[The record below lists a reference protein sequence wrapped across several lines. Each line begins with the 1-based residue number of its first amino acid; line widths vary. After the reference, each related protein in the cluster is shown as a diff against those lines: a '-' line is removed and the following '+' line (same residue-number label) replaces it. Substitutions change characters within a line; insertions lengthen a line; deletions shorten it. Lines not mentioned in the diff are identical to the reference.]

1 MQPKTDHPERSLT
14 PPAPTVRRASRATA
28 WALTGSLLVAAFT
41 GALLLLPE
49 MNDRV
54 FQSAEANGALARA
67 WLSGDALTGMLLG
80 VAALGAAVAA
90 LDMARP
96 GRRWAAPT
104 TTVVAVIQV
113 ISFAVLA
120 QGMGTLSAFGYLT
133 GFGVPAILV
142 ILGVQ
147 LFRTHR
153 HARVPVALA
162 ALGAAVLVI
171 ARRDVLATYVT
182 TITPDLAR
190 EAWHLLAVALTMLA
204 ALAWAAVL
212 VTRAAEAGSLQR
224 ATRWVTRHR
233 VLLTV
238 IAALGP
244 LPYGLARLTWLTP
257 WPQFGGE
264 VVEGNPGAVLQG
276 LMLGS
281 AAWLGIVLTLG
292 LIARWG
298 EVFPRW
304 FPGRGGRP
312 VPPLFAIIP
321 GGCVALMLCG
331 AAIPLLLTAGP
342 TGALF
347 FPAWFWGPALALA
360 VWGYAG
366 HRAGVLT
373 PPRSAGR

>member
-1 MQPKTDHPERSLT
+1 MHSLPDQPRPSLT
-14 PPAPTVRRASRATA
+14 QSAPRSWRAGRATA
-28 WALTGSLLVAAFT
+28 WALIGSLLVVALT

-49 MNDRV
+49 INDRV
-54 FQSAEANGALARA
+54 FGSAEANAALARA
-67 WLSGDALTGMLLG
+67 WLSRDALTGLLLG
-80 VAALGAAVAA
+80 VAALGAAVAT

-96 GRRWAAPT
+96 GKGWVAPT
-104 TTVVAVIQV
+104 TAATAVIQV
-113 ISFAVLA
+113 VAFAVLA
-120 QGMGTLSAFGYLT
+120 QGMGTLSVFGYLT
-133 GFGVPAILV
+133 AFGVPVVLV
-142 ILGVQ
+142 VLGVQ

-153 HARVPVALA
+153 LARVPVALTA
-162 ALGAAVLVI
+162 IGAAVLMVV
-171 ARRDVLATYVT
+171 RRDVLATYIS
-182 TITPDLAR
+182 TIAPSLAR
-190 EAWHLLAVALTMLA
+190 AGWHLLAVAVTMLA

-212 VTRAAEAGSLQR
+212 ITRAAEAGSLAR

-233 VLLTV
+233 VLLTML
-238 IAALGP
+238 AALGP
-244 LPYGLARLTWLTP
+244 LPYALARLTWLTP
-257 WPQFGGE
+257 WPQFGE
-264 VVEGNPGAVLQG
+264 DVVEGNPGGVLQG

-281 AAWLGIVLTLG
+281 AAWLGVVLTLG

-331 AAIPLLLTAGP
+331 AAVPLLLTAGT

-347 FPAWFWGPALALA
+347 FPAWFWGPTLALA

-366 HRAGVLT
+366 HRAGVLDRRN
-373 PPRSAGR
+373 P

>member
-1 MQPKTDHPERSLT
+1 MHSLPDHPQLSPT
-14 PPAPTVRRASRATA
+14 QPAPRSRRAGRATA
-28 WALTGSLLVAAFT
+28 WALTGSSLVVALT
-41 GALLLLPE
+41 GALLLVPE
-49 MNDRV
+49 INDRV
-54 FQSAEANGALARA
+54 FGSAEASGALGRA
-67 WLSGDALTGMLLG
+67 WLSRDALTGLLLG
-80 VAALGAAVAA
+80 VAALGAVVAA

-96 GRRWAAPT
+96 GKRWIGPT
-104 TTVVAVIQV
+104 TAVTAVIHV
-113 ISFAVLA
+113 VTFAVLA

-133 GFGVPAILV
+133 GFAVPVVLV

-153 HARVPVALA
+153 LARVPVALTA
-162 ALGAAVLVI
+162 IGAAVLMAV
-171 ARRDVLATYVT
+171 RRDVLATYIT
-182 TITPDLAR
+182 TIAPSLAR
-190 EAWHLLAVALTMLA
+190 EGWHLLAVAVTMLA

-212 VTRAAEAGSLQR
+212 ITRAAEAGSLLD

-238 IAALGP
+238 LAALGP
-244 LPYGLARLTWLTP
+244 LPYALARLTWLTP
-257 WPQFGGE
+257 WPQFGGDA
-264 VVEGNPGAVLQG
+264 VEDTPGAVLQG

-281 AAWLGIVLTLG
+281 AAWLGVVLTLG

-331 AAIPLLLTAGP
+331 SAVPLLLTAGT

-366 HRAGVLT
+366 HRAGVLDRRK
-373 PPRSAGR
+373 P